1 MYEMTVNKLAE
12 ILGQVKEAGQG
23 EMLVVLAFEGG
34 HGMPITE
41 IQNCPIGKGGRGGDY
56 LMSEEEAKTAPDDT
70 PQVICLR
77 GPMMSPVGWLSRELA
92 IRAKD

>member
-1 MYEMTVNKLAE
+1 MYEITVSKLHE
-12 ILGQVKEAGQG
+12 ILGRIKDAGHGDQF
-23 EMLVVLAFEGG
+23 VVIAFEGG

-41 IQNCPIGKGGRGGDY
+41 ILNAPVGKGGRGADY

-77 GPMMSPVGWLSRELA
+77 APMMSPVGWLSRELA
-92 IRAKD
+92 SRK